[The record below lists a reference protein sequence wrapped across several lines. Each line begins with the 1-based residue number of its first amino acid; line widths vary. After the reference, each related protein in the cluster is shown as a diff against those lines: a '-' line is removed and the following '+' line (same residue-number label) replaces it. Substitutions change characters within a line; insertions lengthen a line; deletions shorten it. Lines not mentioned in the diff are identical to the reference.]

1 MLIWHVQERAFCLP
15 LLLER
20 GRSRTMVLCLRR
32 DDQKQSVL
40 CRLATEAE
48 GEERLRQ
55 DAVVSAT
62 KGGEKPLV
70 KLLLE
75 GSLVLGMRG
84 GPQHHFLR
92 MMRPLDWGSNHSSFS
107 PVQSLVSAHTGR
119 AVTMERRPQ
128 YQRELV
134 HEKSLAACQMST
146 IPTVLLQSTDG
157 PGRVLDGP
165 RNSSSFGRC

>member
-1 MLIWHVQERAFCLP
+1 MLIWHVQERAFRLP

-32 DDQKQSVL
+32 DDQKRNVCAGS
-40 CRLATEAE
+40 TEAE

-55 DAVVSAT
+55 DAVASAT
-62 KGGEKPLV
+62 KGQKPLV

-84 GPQHHFLR
+84 GPQHHFLC
-92 MMRPLDWGSNHSSFS
+92 MMRSLDWGSNHSSFS

-119 AVTMERRPQ
+119 AVTMEGRPQ

-134 HEKSLAACQMST
+134 HEKSLAACQLST
-146 IPTVLLQSTDG
+146 VPTVLLQSTDG

-165 RNSSSFGRC
+165 RNSNSFDRC